1 MAKNSRTQDVGKKV
15 SGVKLPGMISR
26 RAFIKRAGILT
37 TGAVAGLPL
46 IVSAGATGRSSPCS
60 RIALGMI
67 GFGRQAKHANLKP
80 FLTSPDVQV
89 VAVCD
94 VDSWRLNQGREEIDD
109 YYGGLGAS
117 GVFHSCAGYRDYRE
131 LLAREDIDAVIISTP
146 DHWHATM
153 SIDAAKAGKDV
164 SCEKPIT
171 LTLHEGRLICD
182 AIRQYSRIFITDTEV
197 RSVRTFQ
204 RACELVLNGRIGRLR
219 KIKSGVPHEH
229 VVAAQAEP
237 ATPPPAELD
246 YDMWLG
252 PAPVAPYSEER
263 VHNRNDLN
271 SRPGWMQVRD
281 YCDGMICNW
290 GTHLNDIV
298 QWGNGTELTGPV
310 EIEAR
315 GRYAEHDL
323 FNVLVDF
330 EADYRYASGVSLNYK
345 MDRPFVRFEGDEGWI
360 EADYSTLK
368 ASDER
373 LLKVRPKP
381 EEIHLPLISEK
392 RDFIECIKTRRRPV
406 IDAEVGHRTTSLCH
420 LAHISIQL
428 GGAKLRWDPDHE
440 IFINN
445 VRAEELKCRQ
455 AMRPPW
461 KL

>member
-1 MAKNSRTQDVGKKV
+1 MAKDSGKNCFGKITAADCTAV
-15 SGVKLPGMISR
+15 SR
-26 RAFIKRAGILT
+26 RHFLKHTAMLSVGSAFIAPSILS
-37 TGAVAGLPL
+37 AQVAGRE
-46 IVSAGATGRSSPCS
+46 TPCN
-60 RIALGMI
+60 RITLGMI

-94 VDSWRLNQGREEIDD
+94 VDSWRLNQGREEIED
-109 YYGGLGAS
+109 YYRNSNSS
-117 GVFHSCAGYRDYRE
+117 GSYKGCAAYRDYRE
-131 LLAREDIDAVIISTP
+131 LLARDDIDAVMISTP

-153 SIDAAKAGKDV
+153 SIEAAKAGKDV

-171 LTLHEGRLICD
+171 LTLHEGRLVCD
-182 AIRQYSRIFITDTEV
+182 AIRQYGRIFRTDTEV
-197 RSVRTFQ
+197 RSVWTFH
-204 RACELVLNGRIGRLR
+204 RACELVLNGKIGRLR
-219 KIKSGVPHEH
+219 RIKSGVPREH
-229 VVAAQAEP
+229 VEKVP
-237 ATPPPAELD
+237 AGSITPPPAELD

-252 PAPVAPYSEER
+252 PAPVAPYSEDR

-290 GTHLNDIV
+290 GTHLIDIV

-315 GRYAEHDL
+315 GKYADHDL
-323 FNVLVDF
+323 YNVLVDF
-330 EADYRYASGVSLNYK
+330 EANYRYANGVRLNYR
-345 MDRPFVRFEGDEGWI
+345 MDHPFVRFEGEGGWI

-368 ASDER
+368 VSDER
-373 LLKVRPKP
+373 ILREKPRP

-392 RDFIECIKTRRRPV
+392 KDFIECIKTRRRPL

-428 GGAKLRWDPDHE
+428 GGAKLQWDPDKE
-440 IFINN
+440 FFLNN
-445 VRAEELKCRQ
+445 EPANRLKYRQ
-455 AMRPPW
+455 SMRPPW
-461 KL
+461 RL